1 MATLAEKNEV
11 NGVPTPHSYGADPN
25 NPLTFDSDQ
34 IFGCH
39 CSDNFEGYNCNLK
52 SCPKGDDPSTQH
64 QENEIQQLSCTD
76 SNDAGSFQ
84 LSFRGQSVSVG
95 AMDTAADLE
104 TALNGLSTIEGV
116 SVNYNDP
123 AIYVG
128 APGLDPDALQICRAS
143 EAIINIEFLSPT
155 GDVPDIILSNS
166 VDIDGALTITTVQ
179 DGTKE
184 YITCSGRGVCD
195 HLTGLCECFPGFAS
209 SDGQG
214 NVGSRRDCGAKN
226 PYSYGS

>member
-1 MATLAEKNEV
+1 
-11 NGVPTPHSYGADPN
+11 
-25 NPLTFDSDQ
+25 
-34 IFGCH
+34 
-39 CSDNFEGYNCNLK
+39 
-52 SCPKGDDPSTQH
+52 
-64 QENEIQQLSCTD
+64 
-76 SNDAGSFQ
+76 
-84 LSFRGQSVSVG
+84 
-95 AMDTAADLE
+95 MDTAADLE
-104 TALNGLSTIEGV
+104 TALNGLSTLEGV